1 MMEELQKKIDLVSSG
16 KGNISDLLD
25 ELVLHA
31 FYENSSDL
39 HMEPTES
46 KDMRIR
52 FRVDGVLEE
61 VATVKSTV
69 VDELVF
75 VIKVRSKLRTDVHF
89 SPQDGRVFFQI
100 KDLSNEDKVVKIDA
114 RISILPLS
122 HGEKVVM
129 RLLYKENRALT
140 LVELGFLKD
149 DLSRVV
155 RGYTAP
161 YGLILATGPTGSGKT
176 TTLYSILSVI
186 NTPQINIT
194 TIEDPVEYS
203 IAGVNHIQVNT
214 KANLT
219 FASGLR
225 SILRQDPD
233 VIMVGEVRDAET
245 AKITINSALTGHLVL
260 STIHANNAISTIP
273 RLLNL
278 EIDPFLIATT
288 VNVIISQ
295 RLGRRLCEN
304 CKRGFPLR
312 DSPVEREMIKLRPDI
327 AKNLN
332 DDDVLYKAQGCDK
345 CRNTGYKG
353 RVGLYEV
360 LEISARLRDTLSRT
374 TNIED
379 ILDAARKDGFKL
391 LIEDGIEK
399 LKMGVIDI
407 FELIKVTSIRE

>member
-1 MMEELQKKIDLVSSG
+1 MIEELQKKIDLVTEG

-25 ELVLHA
+25 DLVIHA
-31 FYENSSDL
+31 FYENSSDM
-39 HMEPTES
+39 HMEPMEN
-46 KDMRIR
+46 KDMKLR
-52 FRVDGVLEE
+52 FRVDGILEE
-61 VATVKSTV
+61 VATVKSEI

-100 KDLSNEDKVVKIDA
+100 RDKAEVDKTVKIDA
-114 RISILPLS
+114 RISILPLT
-122 HGEKVVM
+122 HGEKIVM

-149 DLSRVV
+149 DLSRVM

-186 NTPQINIT
+186 NTPEINIT

-203 IAGVNHIQVNT
+203 ISGVNHIQVNS

-233 VIMVGEVRDAET
+233 VIMVGEVRDSET

-278 EIDPFLIATT
+278 GIDPFLIATT

-295 RLGRRLCEN
+295 RLGRRLCTN
-304 CKRGFPLR
+304 CKRGVALK
-312 DSPVEREMIKLRPDI
+312 DSPVEKEMIKLRPDI
-327 AKNLN
+327 AKHLT
-332 DDDVLYKAQGCDK
+332 DEDVLYKAQGCEK

-360 LEISARLRDTLSRT
+360 LEISANLRDVLSST

-391 LIEDGIEK
+391 LIEDGIDK
-399 LKMGVIDI
+399 LKLGVIDI

>member
-1 MMEELQKKIDLVSSG
+1 MIEALQKKIDLVASG

-25 ELVLHA
+25 ELVLQA
-31 FYENSSDL
+31 FYQNSSDL

-46 KDMRIR
+46 KDMKIR
-52 FRVDGVLEE
+52 FRVDGILEE

-69 VDELVF
+69 VDELIF

-100 KDLSNEDKVVKIDA
+100 EDLNNEDKVVKIDA

-122 HGEKVVM
+122 YGEKVVM

-186 NTPQINIT
+186 NTPEINIT
-194 TIEDPVEYS
+194 TIEDPIEYS

-295 RLGRRLCEN
+295 RLGRRLCTN
-304 CKRGFPLR
+304 CKRGFQLKE
-312 DSPVEREMIKLRPDI
+312 SPVEREMIKLRPDI
-327 AKNLN
+327 AKHLK
-332 DDDVLYKAQGCDK
+332 DSDVLYKAQGCEK

-360 LEISARLRDTLSRT
+360 LEITARLRDTLSRT

-379 ILDAARKDGFKL
+379 ILKAAREDGFKL